1 MRVLIIA
8 SVSLDT
14 TIWPVMTSCTRSLS
28 HCFPFIRSSGLWPIR
43 PSRAILS
50 RMLPLSD
57 TACVSDWA
65 CGACFGSVDILFL
78 LLFRSADAGFGPG
91 LTQQLLILDH
101 LLQQVFEFV
110 VSDETASQVRQAVAQ
125 LEQLAKRRDLLSDPC
140 RLKIIHALE
149 AQFDVQLGVVL
160 AQAVRHFESE
170 PRTDLLHDI
179 VDIVSIDG
187 HELSLRDGW
196 KRLLRHPGKIRQY
209 TDNKRQ
215 IPLFNGIANLH
226 VVGDLYS
233 GRTDTTDF
241 FLQTF
246 FRHDRKFLRKDERRS
261 GCRPSVISL

>member
-78 LLFRSADAGFGPG
+78 LLFRSADAGFGAG

-101 LLQQVFEFV
+101 LLQQIFEFV
-110 VSDETASQVRQAVAQ
+110 VSNQTASQIPQAVAQ
-125 LEQLAKRRDLLSDPC
+125 LEQLAKRRDLLSNPGG
-140 RLKIIHALE
+140 LKIIHALE
-149 AQFDVQLGVVL
+149 AQLDVQLRVVFT
-160 AQAVRHFESE
+160 QAVRHFESE
-170 PRTDLLHDI
+170 ARADFFQDVIEI
-179 VDIVSIDG
+179 VPIDG
-187 HELSLRDGW
+187 DELSFRDGW
-196 KRLLRHPGKIRQY
+196 ERLLRHTGQ
-209 TDNKRQ
+209 
-215 IPLFNGIANLH
+215 
-226 VVGDLYS
+226 
-233 GRTDTTDF
+233 
-241 FLQTF
+241 
-246 FRHDRKFLRKDERRS
+246 
-261 GCRPSVISL
+261 